1 MRLPVARTAAV
12 AGSLLAADV
21 AVLTLFLNPEATLR
35 RDGVALLVAFFLPHA
50 LAGAVAFAMVGL
62 LAGWLLGDRVSR
74 ALVGPRLPH
83 FVLLVG
89 TAILA
94 ACALYGANLWSYRY
108 SIPVAS
114 VRGLLAAA
122 ISLGAAWVVLA
133 AVAADALLF
142 TRHDRGPSAALLVL
156 AAASAVALPLA
167 LRPAPEREPAPV
179 PLVTE
184 RLSPARRV
192 VLIGVD
198 GVGQRELQAEVRR
211 GAAPAWSALLRK
223 GAHGP
228 LGTLRPTEGPPLWTT
243 VFTGRLPRHHGIKSF
258 VSYRLPGSAS
268 AFDIL
273 PKWALVG
280 ALEKAGLV
288 STRPVTSADRR
299 RRALWGV
306 TGAFGLPAGIVRFW
320 GTYPAE
326 HGSGFMLSH
335 TFHQLLGDPA
345 ALGLTLHPLALLPEV
360 RARAVTAAEVDR
372 ALVAEFLEPTVPA
385 TDPRRRMLVENALA
399 PDLTYQRAG
408 QALRRAYAPAF
419 FATSFNGLDVV
430 GHGFLRYDQPES
442 FGDVTPE
449 EARRF
454 GRVRARYLEML
465 AGLIAE
471 EAQSLG
477 TGDLLLVVSAYGM
490 EPVSIWRRLLW
501 PDRRSGS
508 HADAPDGLVLAL
520 GSDVRAGSAV
530 SGASIL
536 DVAPTLLYA
545 LGLPVARDMEGRV
558 LSGLFE
564 DDFVRAHPLTF
575 IPSYESLAVAPPPA
589 SAPPALPPEEER

>member
-1 MRLPVARTAAV
+1 MRLPVFRTALV

-35 RDGVALLVAFFLPHA
+35 RDGVALLLAVFVPHA
-50 LAGAVAFAMVGL
+50 LVGTVAFVLIGL
-62 LAGWLLGDRVSR
+62 LAGWLVGERPS
-74 ALVGPRLPH
+74 LVAARLPH

-89 TAILA
+89 IALA
-94 ACALYGANLWSYRY
+94 AGAALCGANLWSYRH

-122 ISLGAAWVVLA
+122 ISLGGAWLVLV
-133 AVAADALLF
+133 AVAVDALLF
-142 TRHDRGPSAALLVL
+142 PRHDRGPSAALLVL
-156 AAASAVALPLA
+156 AAASGVALPLA
-167 LRPAPEREPAPV
+167 LRPAPEREAPPV
-179 PLVTE
+179 PLATE

-192 VLIGVD
+192 ILVGVD
-198 GVGQRELQAEVRR
+198 GLGPRELGEGVRR
-211 GAAPAWSALLRK
+211 GEAPAWAALLRR

-258 VSYRLPGSAS
+258 VSYRLPGSPS

-280 ALEKAGLV
+280 ALERLGLV

-299 RRALWGV
+299 RRALWSV
-306 TGAFGLPAGIVRFW
+306 AGAFGLPAGIVRFW

-326 HGSGFMLSH
+326 RGSGFMLSH

-345 ALGLTLHPLALLPEV
+345 TLGRTLHPLDLLPEV
-360 RARAVTAAEVDR
+360 RARAVSPAEVDQ
-372 ALVAEFLEPTVPA
+372 ALLAEFLEPTVPA
-385 TDPRRRMLVENALA
+385 TDPWRRVLVENALA
-399 PDLTYQRAG
+399 PDLTYYRAG

-419 FATSFNGLDVV
+419 FATSFYGLDVV
-430 GHGFLRYDQPES
+430 GHSFLRFDQPER

-449 EARRF
+449 DARRY
-454 GRVRARYLEML
+454 GRVRGRYLEML
-465 AGLIAE
+465 ARFIGE
-471 EAQSLG
+471 ETRSLG
-477 TGDLLLVVSAYGM
+477 ADDLLLVVSAYGM

-501 PDRRSGS
+501 PGRRSGS
-508 HADAPDGLVLAL
+508 HANAPDGLLLAL
-520 GSDVRAGSAV
+520 GGGIRAGTTV

-558 LSGLFE
+558 LSDLFE
-564 DDFVRAHPLTF
+564 EDFVRAHPLTF
-575 IPSYESLAVAPPPA
+575 IPSYESLAVTPAPA
-589 SAPPALPPEEER
+589 VEAPALPPPDDER